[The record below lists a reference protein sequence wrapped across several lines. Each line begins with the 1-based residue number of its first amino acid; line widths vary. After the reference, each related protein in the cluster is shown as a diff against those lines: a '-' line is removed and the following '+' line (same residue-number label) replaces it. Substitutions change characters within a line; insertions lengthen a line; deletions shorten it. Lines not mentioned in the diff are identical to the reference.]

1 MYTAFAENDL
11 TTLTSTCTSGL
22 LSSFTSRLAT
32 LPPNET
38 LRWTLHAYTRRPRVV
53 SHRAI
58 LLPMFKGAALRQAV
72 VKLQSKQSLAR
83 VRKDGSLVEGTGGV
97 REVREYV
104 VVQRRMWSEKEERWM
119 VWGTVEE
126 GDWRGVV
133 PES

>member
-11 TTLTSTCTSGL
+11 PTLTSTCTSGL

-32 LPPNET
+32 LTPHET

-83 VRKDGSLVEGTGGV
+83 VRKDGSVVEGTGRV

-104 VVQRRMWSEKEERWM
+104 VVQRRMWGEKEEGWM

-126 GDWRGVV
+126 GDWRSVV
-133 PES
+133 PEP

>member
-11 TTLTSTCTSGL
+11 PTLTTTCTSGL

-32 LPPNET
+32 LTPHET

-83 VRKDGSLVEGTGGV
+83 VRKDGSVVEGTGRV

-104 VVQRRMWSEKEERWM
+104 VVQRRMWGEKEEGWM

-126 GDWRGVV
+126 GDWRSVV
-133 PES
+133 PKP